1 MADYDKIME
10 FIEQNFLGQSTKVSI
25 AGDGNER
32 LVYTGK
38 LNDAAYIIQ
47 GSGALVKR
55 VPADKDVFL
64 ISLKFDNLEIKLS
77 GYELDLGKINLKS
90 SKAYMLSSGLD
101 RPLLIELEKI

>member
-10 FIEQNFLGQSTKVSI
+10 FIEKKFIGQSTKVSVR
-25 AGDGNER
+25 GEGNEE

-38 LNDAAYIIQ
+38 LNDAAYIIK

-55 VPADKDVFL
+55 VPADKDVYL

-90 SKAYMLSSGLD
+90 SKAYILSSNLD
-101 RPLLIELEKI
+101 RPLLVELEKI

>member
-1 MADYDKIME
+1 MVDYNQIME
-10 FIEQNFLGQSTKVSI
+10 FIEKNFIGQSTKVCVR
-25 AGDGNER
+25 GEGNEE

-38 LNDAAYIIQ
+38 LNDAVYIVK

-55 VPADKDVFL
+55 VPANKDVFL
-64 ISLKFDNLEIKLS
+64 ISLKFDNLEVKLS

-101 RPLLIELEKI
+101 RPLLVELEKV